1 MVEAVAHATGR
12 RPIGVGGKPE
22 PALLNEA
29 IARSGAT
36 RPLMIGDRLDTDI
49 AAGNRLG
56 IPTLLVMTGVT
67 SASELACAAGAE
79 VPTYVAPDLSCLRPG
94 TSWHDLQW
102 DKR

>member
-1 MVEAVAHATGR
+1 
-12 RPIGVGGKPE
+12 
-22 PALLNEA
+22 
-29 IARSGAT
+29 
-36 RPLMIGDRLDTDI
+36 MIGDRLDTDI

-79 VPTYVAPDLSCLRPG
+79 VPTYVATDLSCLRPG